1 MGRTVCD
8 HGRGSHIRRGEVDM
22 ANKDRVGHNSRKAP
36 SHDLKEKR
44 AARRE
49 ARREQKVAQ
58 HGKHRHR
65 VNTAA

>member
-1 MGRTVCD
+1 
-8 HGRGSHIRRGEVDM
+8 M

-49 ARREQKVAQ
+49 AKREQKVAQ
-58 HGKHRHR
+58 HGKRR
-65 VNTAA
+65 RRGATAA